1 MKGESYL
8 FSHVSSSFLS
18 RFVYLALHAPAT
30 QFIKDGSEKLTA
42 KNIFALFFSHLVAFI
57 PTRFKC
63 QKANFPG
70 VEFLEPALKLRKRR
84 KKRQKLVVVGLSS
97 IKRCVRRL
105 HVVVDEQGRQRNV
118 PKNMLIVYLT
128 FFFFHV
134 LIAVPKPPPISHL
147 LSTSSF
153 LLFYEYCV
161 VWFCCQSVF
170 VNPFR
175 YTGFNN

>member
-1 MKGESYL
+1 MCRPP
-8 FSHVSSSFLS
+8 FSRASFISLCMRPPRS
-18 RFVYLALHAPAT
+18 LLRTA
-30 QFIKDGSEKLTA
+30 A
-42 KNIFALFFSHLVAFI
+42 KNWLLKIYSRYFFSNLVAFI